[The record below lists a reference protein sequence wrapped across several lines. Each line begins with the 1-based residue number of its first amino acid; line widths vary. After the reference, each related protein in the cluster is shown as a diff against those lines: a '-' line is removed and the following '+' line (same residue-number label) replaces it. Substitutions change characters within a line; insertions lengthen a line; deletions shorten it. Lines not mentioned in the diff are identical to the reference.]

1 VTSEELT
8 EHRALLA
15 RVEFLESALAN
26 ARQIISSYERDIRA
40 HVLELE
46 GCNKSVASLL
56 AELVLAR
63 NVIAYV
69 RMHKRDAPSVISMA
83 VDKYDAHVALRT
95 NP

>member
-63 NVIAYV
+63 NVIAYA
-69 RMHKRDAPSVISMA
+69 RLYKDNSSVISMA